1 MKKMKRL
8 LILLFVL
15 VGGTALSFA
24 YDGYNQHMSPDE
36 FRAKQKAF
44 IIEKADLTQAEA
56 DKFFPLYFELQ
67 DKKKEVNDKV
77 WKLMRKGKDN
87 KMTDAQYE
95 EIILQ
100 IYDLRI
106 ESDKLDKTYYTKYK
120 KVLSAKKIFQIQ
132 RAESRFHRE
141 MLKAAQ
147 QRKDGPPQQQSQQR
161 GKK

>member
-8 LILLFVL
+8 LVLLFVFI
-15 VGGTALSFA
+15 GGATLSFA
-24 YDGYNQHMSPDE
+24 YDGYNQHLSPDE

-44 IIEKADLTQAEA
+44 IIEKANLTQAEA

-67 DKKKEVNDKV
+67 DKKREINDNA
-77 WKLMRKGKDN
+77 WKLMRKGKDD

-106 ESDKLDKTYYTKYK
+106 ESDKLDKTYYAKYK
-120 KVLSAKKIFQIQ
+120 KVLSPKKIFQIQ
-132 RAESRFHRE
+132 RAESKFHRE
-141 MLKAAQ
+141 ILKTAQ
-147 QRKDGPPQQQSQQR
+147 QRKDEPLPQQRR
-161 GKK
+161 GKD